1 MHSSTLVGRLPI
13 NQSLWQGAP
22 SIGLPRWSV
31 KPSWWMHVDSRFS
44 QNSGVF
50 DSGFSAKI
58 HGEMGIVQ
66 GGFAFAKQREIAL
79 LPRSPRSKGSRRSI
93 EMGKMQVTNKFH
105 HSWDPNCS
113 FKSLRNA
120 KFHVK
125 LLPRVLYINR
135 KAYHKWKASQ
145 CHAIHKKKNVM
156 PFWEDQS

>member
-1 MHSSTLVGRLPI
+1 MLNQASFPYASINPCWQASDQPISTTRSSIHWIATLKRETILV
-13 NQSLWQGAP
+13 NA
-22 SIGLPRWSV
+22 
-31 KPSWWMHVDSRFS
+31 VDSRFS

-58 HGEMGIVQ
+58 HGEMGIFQ

-79 LPRSPRSKGSRRSI
+79 LPGSPRSKGSRRSI

-120 KFHVK
+120 NFHVK
-125 LLPRVLYINR
+125 LPPPFLYINR
-135 KAYHKWKASQ
+135 KAYHK
-145 CHAIHKKKNVM
+145 
-156 PFWEDQS
+156 